1 MQKEMSGMI
10 NDYQTDMY
18 QEGIRNETMSMI
30 SDQFRNTVRDID
42 RLRQGLETTMDGM
55 NILIVRPN

>member
-30 SDQFRNTVRDID
+30 SDQFQNTVRDID